1 MNNSKP
7 PAKCSRTTY
16 PPTSEGDF
24 YLSDSDGC
32 LSCEGGNAW
41 LLPVVLLI
49 AAMIGGLV
57 AFVIFSNQQ
66 QRIMMFYE
74 QNIDRLNEH
83 IERLT
88 AAVSLMQIIS
98 ILNSTHTSIGGS
110 EVPSPYLEFMQWF
123 SFLTLDVVTIVPFDC
138 MWEDQL
144 YVWRRCLRRPHCFK
158 IKTKLNDHAA
168 WLLPLPTHRQPPT
181 PPISNTASL
190 HHPTP
195 VTILISSSCR
205 LWCPSSF
212 SSAPSCS
219 RGRTS

>member
-1 MNNSKP
+1 M
-7 PAKCSRTTY
+7 
-16 PPTSEGDF
+16 
-24 YLSDSDGC
+24 SDSDGC

-123 SFLTLDVVTIVPFDC
+123 SFLTLDVVTIIPFDC
-138 MWEDQL
+138 MWEDQTG
-144 YVWRRCLRRPHCFK
+144 H
-158 IKTKLNDHAA
+158 
-168 WLLPLPTHRQPPT
+168 
-181 PPISNTASL
+181 
-190 HHPTP
+190 
-195 VTILISSSCR
+195 
-205 LWCPSSF
+205 
-212 SSAPSCS
+212 
-219 RGRTS
+219 